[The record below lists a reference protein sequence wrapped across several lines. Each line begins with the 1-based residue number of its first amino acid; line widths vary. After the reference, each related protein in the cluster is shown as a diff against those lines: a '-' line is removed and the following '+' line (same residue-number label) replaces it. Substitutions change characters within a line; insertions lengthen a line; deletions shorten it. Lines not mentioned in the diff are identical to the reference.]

1 MTISCSFCGKMQFVV
16 DVIIS
21 GTNAF
26 ICNECVHI
34 CGKIIKDWDLSKQ
47 SDELSILYPK
57 YIKEK
62 FDATVI
68 SQEKAKVAL
77 SVASFMHSLRINHNF
92 GTAVPKSNML
102 MYGPT
107 GCGKT
112 FLVQTLANILRVPMV
127 VVDATTLTEAGY
139 VGEDVE
145 SMLMRLLQ
153 ATNYNVSQAERGIIC
168 IDEIDKLARSQKNR
182 AYTRDVSGEG
192 VQQALLKLIEGKV
205 ASVPRTQSKGQPSD
219 IIQINTSN
227 ILFIGIGA
235 FTGLEEIVAKRV
247 NKNKFGLALN
257 NENTN
262 EHDIHTAEMEDLI
275 SFGMIPELVGR
286 MPVRVPFHKL
296 STQDLV
302 RVASFGDASLLSQY
316 RNLLSVKGIDLAVS
330 DDAIE
335 EIAKMAHGMEAGARA
350 LKTIFE
356 ELLMDRIFSIDPDA
370 EKNAIDIKK
379 DDLGKPSPKNS

>member
-1 MTISCSFCGKMQFVV
+1 MQFVV

-26 ICNECVHI
+26 ICNECVHV

-68 SQEKAKVAL
+68 SQEKAKIAL
-77 SVASFMHSLRINHNF
+77 SVAAFMHSLRINHNF
-92 GTAVPKSNML
+92 GTTVPKSNML

-145 SMLMRLLQ
+145 SMLLRLLQ
-153 ATNYNVSQAERGIIC
+153 ATNYNVAQAERGIIC

-205 ASVPRTQSKGQPSD
+205 ASVPRTQNKGQPSD
-219 IIQINTSN
+219 MIQINTSN

-247 NKNKFGLALN
+247 NKNKFGLASN
-257 NENTN
+257 NNNHEHTD
-262 EHDIHTAEMEDLI
+262 EHDMHTAEMEDLI
-275 SFGMIPELVGR
+275 AFGMIPELVGR

-296 STQDLV
+296 STKDLV
-302 RVASFGDASLLSQY
+302 HVASYGDTSLLSQY
-316 RNLLSVKGIDLAVS
+316 RNLLFVKGIDLTVS

-335 EIAKMAHGMEAGARA
+335 EIAKMAHGMEAGARS

-356 ELLMDRIFSIDPDA
+356 ELLMNRIFNIDPDA
-370 EKNAIDIKK
+370 EKNAIDIQQ
-379 DDLGKPSPKNS
+379 DDVRKTPSKV